1 MVRAIGIDSGTMS
14 MDILG
19 FDDLDNR
26 VFLDVAIPRDVITN
40 NPEKPIEI
48 IKSIGNVDSIA
59 VSSGYGIPFKKAQE
73 ASEKE
78 IELAT
83 FINNDDLQRKL
94 KIVGLRNLMKIF
106 KLSDLP
112 AYFIPGVIH
121 LKSVPEFRKINKIDL
136 GTSDK
141 LFSVAEALRNEKDYY
156 KNDPKESNIILIE
169 IGYAYTAAISVL
181 NGKIVD
187 GIGGTSGFPGYRGMG
202 AIDGELAYAMA
213 SAEPYFTKL
222 RLFQGGISDY
232 LGYDNIERLN
242 DIQLRDEKSNRAL
255 KLFVESILKDLS
267 VMMVSNNNPERIY
280 ISGRFTRY
288 DSIFTYIKENI
299 ENYLKGFSI
308 KAEVVRLNGLG
319 KISKEAASGA
329 AVLANGI
336 ANGIYRDIFET
347 LNIEESEGSIFDHIL
362 PNDLRSKIIDYFTK
376 Q

>member
-1 MVRAIGIDSGTMS
+1 
-14 MDILG
+14 
-19 FDDLDNR
+19 
-26 VFLDVAIPRDVITN
+26 
-40 NPEKPIEI
+40 
-48 IKSIGNVDSIA
+48 
-59 VSSGYGIPFKKAQE
+59 
-73 ASEKE
+73 
-78 IELAT
+78 
-83 FINNDDLQRKL
+83 
-94 KIVGLRNLMKIF
+94 
-106 KLSDLP
+106 
-112 AYFIPGVIH
+112 
-121 LKSVPEFRKINKIDL
+121 
-136 GTSDK
+136 
-141 LFSVAEALRNEKDYY
+141 
-156 KNDPKESNIILIE
+156 
-169 IGYAYTAAISVL
+169 
-181 NGKIVD
+181 
-187 GIGGTSGFPGYRGMG
+187 MG

-347 LNIEESEGSIFDHIL
+347 LNIKESEGSIFDHIL